1 MSPWSTGS
9 CSSSAIER
17 SRANVQL
24 IQRMRIWKEL
34 KRLEQRVR
42 EEPSPPSFVDLAQVH
57 INLGECDKAVEVAQE
72 GMALFP
78 QSVEL
83 QQLRRFAHR
92 SLLRNRIH
100 ELRERIA
107 FGPNERLYNELAMI
121 LLELGDFPEAR
132 QVCEDCLHR
141 FPEDLSARLSLAQA
155 QLGNYYRD
163 LAAGEGAEAVR
174 SLSHILTREPENRQ
188 ARRLLAELLCRLG
201 AAHAARPHLE
211 RLKAAGEDIS
221 ELELMVGHAG
231 GDGAPEDIDR
241 LLEAIEAGE
250 SALFQPRPR
259 RRQVSGEDGLVQIRD
274 ALARLVEAGNVS
286 KAAYIRGSKAIAR
299 GAIRDGKDPFLR
311 IVRSLAKS
319 GQRFARRLDIG
330 NFSKAVLEGP
340 FGTICICSYG
350 EVVAALQCNAGSDVD
365 DLLGHLQELV
375 ASTLLQ
381 GGGSQ

>member
-1 MSPWSTGS
+1 M
-9 CSSSAIER
+9 
-17 SRANVQL
+17 QL

-42 EEPSPPSFVDLAQVH
+42 EEPSPTSFVDLAQVH
-57 INLGECDKAVEVAQE
+57 INLGECDKAVEVAEE

-78 QSVEL
+78 QSIEL

-121 LLELGDFPEAR
+121 LLELGDFAEAR

-141 FPEDLSARLSLAQA
+141 FPGDPAARLVLAQA
-155 QLGNYYRD
+155 LLGNYYRD
-163 LAAGEGAEAVR
+163 LASSEGAEAIR
-174 SLSHILTREPENRQ
+174 CLSLVLTRDPDSLQ
-188 ARRLLAELLCRLG
+188 ARRLLAELLCKLG
-201 AAHAARPHLE
+201 AHHAARPHLE
-211 RLKAAGEDIS
+211 RLVAAGQDVAELQQLSAGAMHEGGAED
-221 ELELMVGHAG
+221 V
-231 GDGAPEDIDR
+231 DR
-241 LLEAIEAGE
+241 LLAGIEAGE
-250 SALFQPRPR
+250 LVLQQPRAR
-259 RRQVSGEDGLVQIRD
+259 RKQLTSDEGMGQIRD
-274 ALARLVEAGNVS
+274 ALARMVESGGVT

-340 FGTICICSYG
+340 SGTICICSYG
-350 EVVAALQCNAGSDVD
+350 EVVAALQCSLGSDVD
-365 DLLGHLQELV
+365 ALLGRLQELV
-375 ASTLLQ
+375 ASSLLQ
-381 GGGSQ
+381 RGVDQ

>member
-1 MSPWSTGS
+1 MQ
-9 CSSSAIER
+9 I
-17 SRANVQL
+17 

-42 EEPSPPSFVDLAQVH
+42 EEPTPPSFVDLAQVH

-72 GMALFP
+72 GLALFP

-107 FGPNERLYNELAMI
+107 FGANERLHNELAMI
-121 LLELGDFPEAR
+121 LLELGDFAEAR

-141 FPEDLSARLSLAQA
+141 FPEDPAARLALAQA

-163 LAAGEGAEAVR
+163 LASAEGAEAIR
-174 SLSHILTREPENRQ
+174 GLSQVLTRDPDNLL

-201 AAHAARPHLE
+201 AANAARPHLD
-211 RLKAAGEDIS
+211 RLVAAGEDVA
-221 ELELMVGHAG
+221 EMQQMVGAVEHGAG
-231 GDGAPEDIDR
+231 HEDVDR
-241 LLEAIEAGE
+241 LLVAVESGE
-250 SALFQPRPR
+250 VALQQPRAR
-259 RRQVSGEDGLVQIRD
+259 RRQLTSEEGLGQIRD
-274 ALARLVEAGNVS
+274 ALARLVESGTVT

-299 GAIRDGKDPFLR
+299 GAIQDGKDPFLR

-330 NFSKAVLEGP
+330 NFSKAVLEVP
-340 FGTICICSYG
+340 SGTICICSYG
-350 EVVAALQCNAGSDVD
+350 EVVAALQCSAGSDVD
-365 DLLGHLQELV
+365 GLLGELQELV

-381 GGGSQ
+381 RGGNQ

>member
-1 MSPWSTGS
+1 M
-9 CSSSAIER
+9 
-17 SRANVQL
+17 QL

-42 EEPSPPSFVDLAQVH
+42 EEPSPTSFVDLAQVH
-57 INLGECDKAVEVAQE
+57 INLGECDKAVEVAEE
-72 GMALFP
+72 GLALFP

-107 FGPNERLYNELAMI
+107 FGPNERLHNELAMI
-121 LLELGDFPEAR
+121 LLELGDFAEAR
-132 QVCEDCLHR
+132 QVCEDCLRR
-141 FPEDLSARLSLAQA
+141 FPEDPAARLALAQA
-155 QLGNYYRD
+155 LLGNYYRD
-163 LAAGEGAEAVR
+163 LASSEGAEAIR
-174 SLSHILTREPENRQ
+174 CLSQVLTREPDSLQ

-201 AAHAARPHLE
+201 APHAARPHLE
-211 RLKAAGEDIS
+211 RLVDAGEQVA
-221 ELELMVGHAG
+221 ELQQMAG
-231 GDGAPEDIDR
+231 EADPDGCAEDVDR
-241 LLEAIEAGE
+241 LLAAVESGE
-250 SALFQPRPR
+250 ISLQQPRAR
-259 RRQVSGEDGLVQIRD
+259 RKPLGNDEGLGQIRD
-274 ALARLVEAGNVS
+274 ALARMVDSGSVT

-350 EVVAALQCNAGSDVD
+350 EVVAAIECTLGSDVD
-365 DLLGHLQELV
+365 ALLGQLQELV
-375 ASTLLQ
+375 ASSLLQ
-381 GGGSQ
+381 RGGGQ